1 MILDQDSLEVDRQD
15 QEVELDEMEVVEESD
30 ATRLVNSNTWSKSIR
45 GRTRRQIRL
54 KWNKEE
60 KKSPEDIIRALL
72 DQPPNQSQ
80 GEGQGQAKDEEEEI
94 EKLVIPSHLTNF
106 DQYTR
111 IVGIDCTGPIPKSD
125 GQGSGPIDLVDNDD
139 EEEDDLVIE
148 ENLGGWQQTVQA
160 SQQQQQLPTPP
171 ATAGL
176 DGPLIIA
183 AWKMKLKAQAV
194 KAEQAVEKMTNPSA
208 ADLDVPVPTN
218 TNTNTNMNPP
228 TPATT
233 TTTTTNQEEKQRAM
247 NKKNKAQKITTASIN
262 AEEEEGGGDI
272 SIEKIN
278 TKVNAR
284 AIKLKGGSRQ
294 FKPVNRTAAS
304 QQQQQL
310 PTPPGTAGTDGP
322 LMSAAEKMKLKAR
335 AAKAERAAEK
345 LRNPSAAG
353 SRRSTSV
360 LTDTTSLGT
369 KQPQQEDINVLHSHQ
384 QKAWSPPIDPLLDIA
399 AFVDGVLQP
408 TQDLDIPVPTNTNTN
423 PPPPATTTTAKSQLP
438 IKKKKQRAMVIRDQ
452 LDEPIDNQLENE
464 QEEEDI
470 SPRLKR
476 KRHLEQSRK
485 NKKNKA
491 QKITTTSINAD
502 DEEEGGDVS
511 IEKINAKVNARA
523 IKRRSNTQ
531 NGTTKKKQK
540 CNTTEETIDEEEE
553 EEDEVLDPSKVSMA
567 SLTNPNRSKGQS
579 SEVLDKRL
587 QLIIERRDREK
598 QERSLARLESKR
610 KSKLV
615 LINRVKDVKARQ
627 VKFQELGGSEVGDNG
642 SVVDKSDKND
652 KDIGQQ
658 GEDDEERDIDWAGDD
673 NSTSIKENQKQK
685 IIDEYGLDELN
696 SDEDFEDFEEVEY
709 DQFASSKN
717 KKKTTQQQQEKES
730 STPQQTTTV
739 DNNDD
744 EEEEEEEVVEED
756 FNVDD
761 YVPQASLYAPQLR
774 VVNGQMIL
782 DQDSLEVD
790 RRDQEVELDEM
801 EVVEESD
808 ATRLVNS
815 NTWSKSIRGERW
827 TVNDTGLFYD
837 AVRLFG
843 SDFEMISQLFPG
855 RTRRQIRLKWNKE
868 EKKSPEEI
876 TRALLGKKPIR
887 EETPLEEE
895 LETISEDPLED
906 QPPNQSPSQGEGEG
920 QAKDEEEEIEKLV
933 IPSHLT
939 DFDQYARIVGIDC
952 TGPIPVDPMDKW
964 REKERLEFKQLQAS
978 TDKLKKSD
986 EQGSG
991 LMDLVDN
998 DDDEEDDLVI
1008 EENFGGWEHSPSL

>member
-45 GRTRRQIRL
+45 GERWTVNDTGLFYDSFPGRTRRQIRL

-247 NKKNKAQKITTASIN
+247 V
-262 AEEEEGGGDI
+262 I
-272 SIEKIN
+272 SELQ
-278 TKVNAR
+278 TV
-284 AIKLKGGSRQ
+284 KGGSRQ

-322 LMSAAEKMKLKAR
+322 LIR
-335 AAKAERAAEK
+335 
-345 LRNPSAAG
+345 

-452 LDEPIDNQLENE
+452 SDEPIDNQLENE

-540 CNTTEETIDEEEE
+540 STTTEETIDEEEE

-610 KSKLV
+610 KAKLV

-652 KDIGQQ
+652 EDIGQQ

-837 AVRLFG
+837 SIV
-843 SDFEMISQLFPG
+843 PG

-920 QAKDEEEEIEKLV
+920 QAKDEEEEEIEKLV

-991 LMDLVDN
+991 LMILLIMTMMRRMILSLRKIL
-998 DDDEEDDLVI
+998 E
-1008 EENFGGWEHSPSL
+1008 GGVNWMARFKS

>member
-1 MILDQDSLEVDRQD
+1 MSR
-15 QEVELDEMEVVEESD
+15 VV
-30 ATRLVNSNTWSKSIR
+30 
-45 GRTRRQIRL
+45 
-54 KWNKEE
+54 
-60 KKSPEDIIRALL
+60 
-72 DQPPNQSQ
+72 
-80 GEGQGQAKDEEEEI
+80 
-94 EKLVIPSHLTNF
+94 
-106 DQYTR
+106 
-111 IVGIDCTGPIPKSD
+111 
-125 GQGSGPIDLVDNDD
+125 
-139 EEEDDLVIE
+139 
-148 ENLGGWQQTVQA
+148 
-160 SQQQQQLPTPP
+160 
-171 ATAGL
+171 
-176 DGPLIIA
+176 
-183 AWKMKLKAQAV
+183 
-194 KAEQAVEKMTNPSA
+194 
-208 ADLDVPVPTN
+208 
-218 TNTNTNMNPP
+218 
-228 TPATT
+228 
-233 TTTTTNQEEKQRAM
+233 
-247 NKKNKAQKITTASIN
+247 
-262 AEEEEGGGDI
+262 
-272 SIEKIN
+272 
-278 TKVNAR
+278 
-284 AIKLKGGSRQ
+284 KGGSRH

-310 PTPPGTAGTDGP
+310 PTPPATAGTDGP
-322 LMSAAEKMKLKAR
+322 LISAAEKMKLKAR

-353 SRRSTSV
+353 TRRSTSV

-369 KQPQQEDINVLHSHQ
+369 KQPQQEDINVLQSHQ

-438 IKKKKQRAMVIRDQ
+438 IKKKKHRAMVICDQ
-452 LDEPIDNQLENE
+452 SDKPIDNQQENE
-464 QEEEDI
+464 EEEEDI

-476 KRHLEQSRK
+476 KRHLEQLRK

-491 QKITTTSINAD
+491 QPITTASINP
-502 DEEEGGDVS
+502 EEEHGDIS
-511 IEKINAKVNARA
+511 IEIINAKVNARA
-523 IKRRSNTQ
+523 IKRRSNKQ
-531 NGTTKKKQK
+531 NGTSKKKQK
-540 CNTTEETIDEEEE
+540 STTTEETIDEEED
-553 EEDEVLDPSKVSMA
+553 EEDEALDPSKVSMA
-567 SLTNPNRSKGQS
+567 SLTNPNQSKGQS
-579 SEVLDKRL
+579 SEILDKRL
-587 QLIIERRDREK
+587 QLIIERRDRKK

-610 KSKLV
+610 KAKLV
-615 LINRVKDVKARQ
+615 LINRFKDVKARQ
-627 VKFQELGGSEVGDNG
+627 LKFQEFRGSEVGDNG
-642 SVVDKSDKND
+642 SVVDKTDKND
-652 KDIGQQ
+652 EDVGQQ

-673 NSTSIKENQKQK
+673 NSTSIKENHKQK

-717 KKKTTQQQQEKES
+717 KKKTTQPQQPKES
-730 STPQQTTTV
+730 STPKQTATG

-744 EEEEEEEVVEED
+744 EEEEEGEEEVVEED

-868 EKKSPEEI
+868 EKKSPEDI
-876 TRALLGKKPIR
+876 TRALLGKKPIIR
-887 EETPLEEE
+887 ETSPPEEE

-906 QPPNQSPSQGEGEG
+906 QPPNQSQSQGEGEG
-920 QAKDEEEEIEKLV
+920 EGEGQEKDEEEEIEKLV

-939 DFDQYARIVGIDC
+939 NFDQYARIVGIDC

-964 REKERLEFKQLQAS
+964 REKERLEFKELQAS

-991 LMDLVDN
+991 LIDLVDN
-998 DDDEEDDLVI
+998 DDEEDDDLVI
-1008 EENFGGWEHSPSL
+1008 EENFGGWGELDG

>member
-1 MILDQDSLEVDRQD
+1 MS
-15 QEVELDEMEVVEESD
+15 
-30 ATRLVNSNTWSKSIR
+30 
-45 GRTRRQIRL
+45 
-54 KWNKEE
+54 
-60 KKSPEDIIRALL
+60 
-72 DQPPNQSQ
+72 
-80 GEGQGQAKDEEEEI
+80 
-94 EKLVIPSHLTNF
+94 
-106 DQYTR
+106 
-111 IVGIDCTGPIPKSD
+111 
-125 GQGSGPIDLVDNDD
+125 
-139 EEEDDLVIE
+139 
-148 ENLGGWQQTVQA
+148 QTVQA

-208 ADLDVPVPTN
+208 A
-218 TNTNTNMNPP
+218 
-228 TPATT
+228 
-233 TTTTTNQEEKQRAM
+233 EEDEDISPRLKCKQHLEQLRK

-353 SRRSTSV
+353 S
-360 LTDTTSLGT
+360 
-369 KQPQQEDINVLHSHQ
+369 P
-384 QKAWSPPIDPLLDIA
+384 WSPPIDPLLDIA

-837 AVRLFG
+837 
-843 SDFEMISQLFPG
+843 
-855 RTRRQIRLKWNKE
+855 
-868 EKKSPEEI
+868 
-876 TRALLGKKPIR
+876 
-887 EETPLEEE
+887 
-895 LETISEDPLED
+895 
-906 QPPNQSPSQGEGEG
+906 
-920 QAKDEEEEIEKLV
+920 
-933 IPSHLT
+933 
-939 DFDQYARIVGIDC
+939 
-952 TGPIPVDPMDKW
+952 
-964 REKERLEFKQLQAS
+964 
-978 TDKLKKSD
+978 
-986 EQGSG
+986 
-991 LMDLVDN
+991 
-998 DDDEEDDLVI
+998 
-1008 EENFGGWEHSPSL
+1008 

>member
-1 MILDQDSLEVDRQD
+1 MSRVVKGGRQFKP
-15 QEVELDEMEVVEESD
+15 
-30 ATRLVNSNTWSKSIR
+30 VN
-45 GRTRRQIRL
+45 RTT
-54 KWNKEE
+54 
-60 KKSPEDIIRALL
+60 S
-72 DQPPNQSQ
+72 
-80 GEGQGQAKDEEEEI
+80 
-94 EKLVIPSHLTNF
+94 T
-106 DQYTR
+106 
-111 IVGIDCTGPIPKSD
+111 
-125 GQGSGPIDLVDNDD
+125 
-139 EEEDDLVIE
+139 
-148 ENLGGWQQTVQA
+148 
-160 SQQQQQLPTPP
+160 QQQLPTPP

-176 DGPLIIA
+176 EQEPANGP
-183 AWKMKLKAQAV
+183 
-194 KAEQAVEKMTNPSA
+194 
-208 ADLDVPVPTN
+208 
-218 TNTNTNMNPP
+218 
-228 TPATT
+228 
-233 TTTTTNQEEKQRAM
+233 
-247 NKKNKAQKITTASIN
+247 SI
-262 AEEEEGGGDI
+262 
-272 SIEKIN
+272 
-278 TKVNAR
+278 
-284 AIKLKGGSRQ
+284 
-294 FKPVNRTAAS
+294 
-304 QQQQQL
+304 
-310 PTPPGTAGTDGP
+310 
-322 LMSAAEKMKLKAR
+322 SAAEKMKLKAR

-360 LTDTTSLGT
+360 LTDTTSLNT
-369 KQPQQEDINVLHSHQ
+369 EQQQRQAQQLDINVPPSHQ

-408 TQDLDIPVPTNTNTN
+408 TQDLDISVPTNTNTN
-423 PPPPATTTTAKSQLP
+423 INLPTPATTTTTTTTTTITTTTTAKSQVP
-438 IKKKKQRAMVIRDQ
+438 SKKSKQRVMVIRNQ
-452 LDEPIDNQLENE
+452 SDEPIDKSQENE
-464 QEEEDI
+464 EEEEDI

-476 KRHLEQSRK
+476 KRHLEQLRK

-491 QKITTTSINAD
+491 QKITTASINGEE
-502 DEEEGGDVS
+502 EEEGDIS

-523 IKRRSNTQ
+523 IKHRSNKQ
-531 NGTTKKKQK
+531 KGTTKKKQK
-540 CNTTEETIDEEEE
+540 SNTTEETINEEED

-579 SEVLDKRL
+579 SEILDKRL

-610 KSKLV
+610 KAKLV

-652 KDIGQQ
+652 EDISQQ

-673 NSTSIKENQKQK
+673 NSTSIKENHKQK

-717 KKKTTQQQQEKES
+717 KKKTTQQQQPKES
-730 STPQQTTTV
+730 STPKQNTTV

-790 RRDQEVELDEM
+790 RRDQDVELDEM

-815 NTWSKSIRGERW
+815 STWSKSIRGERW

-876 TRALLGKKPIR
+876 TRALLG
-887 EETPLEEE
+887 
-895 LETISEDPLED
+895 
-906 QPPNQSPSQGEGEG
+906 EGEG
-920 QAKDEEEEIEKLV
+920 QEKDEEEEEIEKLV

-939 DFDQYARIVGIDC
+939 NFDQYARIVGIDC
-952 TGPIPVDPMDKW
+952 TGPIPIDPMDKW
-964 REKERLEFKQLQAS
+964 REKERLEFEELQAS

-991 LMDLVDN
+991 LINLVDN
-998 DDDEEDDLVI
+998 DDEEDDDLVI
-1008 EENFGGWEHSPSL
+1008 EENFGGWGELDG